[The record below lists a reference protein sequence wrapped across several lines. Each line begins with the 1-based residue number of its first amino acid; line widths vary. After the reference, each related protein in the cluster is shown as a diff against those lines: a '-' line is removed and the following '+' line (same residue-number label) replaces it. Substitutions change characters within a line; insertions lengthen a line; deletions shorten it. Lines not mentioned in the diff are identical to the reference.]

1 MAEPKDRFEAHR
13 ADPRYLGDCPICARP
28 LLKGP
33 SIDKHHFLP
42 KSEGGGPEHAL
53 WVHRICHKQVH
64 ALFTA
69 KELARDPELQRP
81 SALAAHPGFE
91 GFIAWIRKQPP
102 EFNARMRKTRRLRK

>member
-1 MAEPKDRFEAHR
+1 MAEPKDRFSKHR

-42 KSEGGGPEHAL
+42 KSEGGGAEHAL

-81 SALAAHPGFE
+81 SALAAHPDFE

-102 EFNARMRKTRRLRK
+102 EFNAPMRKTRRLRK

>member
-1 MAEPKDRFEAHR
+1 MSDDRYDSFR
-13 ADPRYLGDCPICARP
+13 RDTRYLGDCPLCGRP

-33 SIDKHHFLP
+33 SVDKHHFMP
-42 KSEGGGPEHAL
+42 KSEGGGPADAL

-81 SALAAHPGFE
+81 SALAAHPDFE
-91 GFIAWIRKQPP
+91 GFIAWIQKQPP

>member
-13 ADPRYLGDCPICARP
+13 ADPRYLGDCPSCARP
-28 LLKGP
+28 PLKGP

-81 SALAAHPGFE
+81 SALAAHPDFE

-102 EFNARMRKTRRLRK
+102 EFNARMRKSRRLRK

>member
-1 MAEPKDRFEAHR
+1 MAEPKDRFSEHR

-33 SIDKHHFLP
+33 SIDKHHSLP

-53 WVHRICHKQVH
+53 WVHRICHKQMH

-81 SALAAHPGFE
+81 SALAAHPDFE

>member
-1 MAEPKDRFEAHR
+1 MAEPKDRFSAHR
-13 ADPRYLGDCPICARP
+13 ADPRYLGDCPICTRP

-42 KSEGGGPEHAL
+42 KSEGGGQEHAL

-69 KELARDPELQRP
+69 KELGRDPELQRP
-81 SALAAHPGFE
+81 SALAAHPDFE

>member
-1 MAEPKDRFEAHR
+1 MAEPKDRFETHR
-13 ADPRYLGDCPICARP
+13 ADPRYLGDCSICARP

-81 SALAAHPGFE
+81 SALAAHPDFE

>member
-1 MAEPKDRFEAHR
+1 MAEFKDRLEAHR

-81 SALAAHPGFE
+81 SALAAHPDQHPGTRAAA
-91 GFIAWIRKQPP
+91 GAC
-102 EFNARMRKTRRLRK
+102 ARAG

>member
-1 MAEPKDRFEAHR
+1 MADPKDRFSAHR

-69 KELARDPELQRP
+69 KELARDPDLRRP
-81 SALAAHPGFE
+81 SSLAAHPDFE

-102 EFNARMRKTRRLRK
+102 EFNARMRKIRRLRK

>member
-1 MAEPKDRFEAHR
+1 MPEPKDRFEAHR

-33 SIDKHHFLP
+33 SIDKHHFPP

>member
-1 MAEPKDRFEAHR
+1 MPKDRFSEFR
-13 ADPRYLGDCPICARP
+13 KESRFIGDCPLCRRP

-42 KSEGGGPEHAL
+42 KSEGGGPADAL
-53 WVHRICHKQVH
+53 WVHRICHKQIH

-81 SALAAHPGFE
+81 SALAARPEFE
-91 GFIAWIRKQPP
+91 GFIDWIRKQPP
-102 EFNARMRKTRRLRK
+102 EFNARMRKTRRLRN